1 MNRSY
6 SEPARTEKK
15 TAEKVA
21 QALPESAFLRR
32 NNCRQRSA
40 ISLHLAHQA
49 VLFEIEM
56 FFHHAEYLESEM
68 FIQRDIFRIVGF
80 QGNHQAAALGV
91 SDHLV

>member
-6 SEPARTEKK
+6 SEPARTERKP
-15 TAEKVA
+15 AEKVA

-40 ISLHLAHQA
+40 ISL
-49 VLFEIEM
+49 
-56 FFHHAEYLESEM
+56 HHAEYLESEM